1 MRIAAKPILFA
12 SWYTGLGGGE
22 TDLLTLAESLD
33 DSRYEPH
40 LLLPNDGQLGAR
52 WRAMGWQTH
61 IIPYRG
67 ATVWFMPPLWA
78 RFPVVNRLAR
88 LIQDESIALVH
99 SDYHTLPLI
108 AAAARQ
114 TSVPIIWTVHG
125 WWFHP
130 KFWQRTFFRQIQ
142 STVARSRAI
151 RDGFLGTPPFMP
163 ASQIPIIY
171 SGLDTERFHP
181 GLDGGHLRQE
191 IKAQPAT
198 KIIVM
203 VARFQRVK
211 GHHVFQAMAEEIIR
225 QEPQAQFIVAG
236 DDVFGVTA
244 DQRYRDEMLTRAK
257 SSPLLRGRL
266 HYIGFRDD
274 VEQVYAAADVVV
286 CASDFESYGKAN
298 LEAMACGKPVV
309 STRRGGPSET
319 IVDGQTGFLV
329 DSGDAAGLAR
339 HVIHLLRDADL
350 RRQVGQAGRAHV
362 CRHFSAAATAAAY
375 AQIFEDLLA
384 P

>member
-33 DSRYEPH
+33 ADRYEPH

-67 ATVWFMPPLWA
+67 ATVWFVPPLWA
-78 RFPVVNRLAR
+78 RFPVVNRLTR
-88 LIQDESIALVH
+88 LIQGESIALVH

-114 TSVPIIWTVHG
+114 AGVPITWTAHG
-125 WWFHP
+125 WWFRP
-130 KFWQRTFFRQIQ
+130 KFWQRTFFRQIR

-171 SGLDTERFHP
+171 SGVDTERFHP
-181 GLDGGHLRQE
+181 RLDGRRLRQE
-191 IKAQPAT
+191 IKARPAA
-198 KIIVM
+198 KIIAM

-211 GHHVFQAMAEEIIR
+211 GHHVFQAMAEEISR
-225 QEPQAQFIVAG
+225 QEPETQFIVAG

-244 DQRYRDEMLTRAK
+244 DQRYRDEMLARAK

-319 IVDGQTGFLV
+319 IVDGETGFLV

-339 HVIHLLRDADL
+339 QVMRLLRDADL
-350 RRQVGQAGRAHV
+350 RRQFGQAGRAHV
-362 CRHFSAAATAAAY
+362 CRHFSAAAAAAAY

>member
-33 DSRYEPH
+33 ADRYEPH

-88 LIQDESIALVH
+88 LIQNESIALVH

-114 TSVPIIWTVHG
+114 TGVPITWTVHG
-125 WWFHP
+125 WWFRP

-171 SGLDTERFHP
+171 SGLDTERFRP
-181 GLDGGHLRQE
+181 GLDGGHLRQK
-191 IKAQPAT
+191 IKARPTA

-244 DQRYRDEMLTRAK
+244 NQRYRDEMLTKAK

-286 CASDFESYGKAN
+286 CASAFESYGKAN
-298 LEAMACGKPVV
+298 LEAMACSKPVV

-319 IVDGQTGFLV
+319 IVDGETGFLV

-339 HVIHLLRDADL
+339 HVIRLLRDADL
-350 RRQVGQAGRAHV
+350 RRQIGQAGRAHV
-362 CRHFSAAATAAAY
+362 CRHFSVAATATAY
-375 AQIFEDLLA
+375 AQIFEDWLA

>member
-1 MRIAAKPILFA
+1 MKPILFA

-22 TDLLTLAESLD
+22 TDLLTLAESLNP
-33 DSRYEPH
+33 SRCEPH
-40 LLLPNDGQLGAR
+40 LLLPADGRLGAR

-61 IIPYRG
+61 TIPYRG
-67 ATVWFMPPLWA
+67 ASTWFAPPLWA
-78 RFPVVNRLAR
+78 RFPVVRRFAR

-114 TSVPIIWTVHG
+114 TAIPLIWTVHG
-125 WWFHP
+125 WWFRP
-130 KFWQRTFFRQIQ
+130 KFWQRTFFRQIR

-151 RDGFLGTPPFMP
+151 RDGFLGSPPFMP
-163 ASQIPIIY
+163 ASQVPVIY
-171 SGLDTERFHP
+171 SGIDTERFRP
-181 GLDGGHLRQE
+181 GLDGSRLRQE
-191 IKAQPAT
+191 IKARPTT
-198 KIIVM
+198 KIIAM

-211 GHHVFQAMAEEIIR
+211 GHHVFQAMAEEVAR

-236 DDVFGVTA
+236 DDAFGLAA
-244 DQRYRDEMLTRAK
+244 DRRCRDETLAK
-257 SSPLLRGRL
+257 AKRSPLLRGRL
-266 HYIGFRDD
+266 HYLGFRDD

-319 IVDGQTGFLV
+319 IVDGETGFLV
-329 DSGDAAGLAR
+329 DSGDANELAR
-339 HVIHLLRDADL
+339 QVIRLLRDAGL
-350 RRQVGQAGRAHV
+350 RRQIGQAGRAHV
-362 CRHFSAAATAAAY
+362 CRHFSAAAAAAAY
-375 AQIFEDLLA
+375 TRIFEDLLA

>member
-33 DSRYEPH
+33 ADRYEPH

-78 RFPVVNRLAR
+78 RFPVVNRLTR

-114 TSVPIIWTVHG
+114 VGVPIIWTVHG

-171 SGLDTERFHP
+171 SGVDTERFRP
-181 GLDGGHLRQE
+181 GLDGRHLRQE
-191 IKAQPAT
+191 IKAHPAA

-211 GHHVFQAMAEEIIR
+211 GHHVFQAMAEQVIR

-244 DQRYRDEMLTRAK
+244 DRRYRDEMLTRAK
-257 SSPLLRGRL
+257 SSPLLRRRL

-286 CASDFESYGKAN
+286 CASAFESYGKAN

-339 HVIHLLRDADL
+339 QVIRLLRDGNL
-350 RRQVGQAGRAHV
+350 RRQIGQAGRAHV
-362 CRHFSAAATAAAY
+362 CRQFSAASTAAAY
-375 AQIFEDLLA
+375 AQIFEDWLA